1 MEKKEWS
8 LDASINKAA
17 RYCSQAERAE
27 TDVLE
32 KLFQWGIPKEHHES
46 VITYLRNNNFLND
59 ERYCKALVHDK
70 VAYQSW
76 GRVKIRAILQSKHLD
91 TVAIEQALLTI
102 DENLYQRNLSHLK
115 TQRKNDDPDR
125 TTRFLLQR
133 GYTFDEIN
141 QQ

>member
-1 MEKKEWS
+1 MNLK
-8 LDASINKAA
+8 
-17 RYCSQAERAE
+17 Y
-27 TDVLE
+27 
-32 KLFQWGIPKEHHES
+32 P
-46 VITYLRNNNFLND
+46 
-59 ERYCKALVHDK
+59 
-70 VAYQSW
+70 
-76 GRVKIRAILQSKHLD
+76 KIRAILQSKHLD